1 MYNIFHTQ
9 GIQNMQLYKNQ
20 ECIRSILLLDYANK
34 AYSFQIVGQIG
45 SQITP
50 EDRRMVKGLGRP
62 YRSSL
67 SKEDER

>member
-50 EDRRMVKGLGRP
+50 EDRRIVKGMMHNADTIQRK
-62 YRSSL
+62 R
-67 SKEDER
+67 

>member
-50 EDRRMVKGLGRP
+50 EDRRIVKGLGRP